1 MTQLETRSPATEA
14 PGDRT
19 RRTLASVGYVVVP
32 LVVVVAL
39 WQVATMVFQSTFF
52 PTPLAILQR
61 LGTLLTST
69 GPASPV
75 TSDLLPS
82 VTRMLLGFALGS
94 LWGVVVGVWLGL
106 SRATREVVTPV
117 VEFLRSIPATA
128 VLPLFIVLFGGGDD
142 MRVLFIAYGCSWFV
156 LINTASGVA
165 SIHKTTLD
173 MGQVFRVARWRQ
185 VLGIVLPASMPTIFA
200 GLRIASTAA
209 LLLAIVSEFMVAT
222 NGIGYQLIQAQGR
235 FLLLDMWV
243 WMLVLAIL
251 GLLMNAAL
259 EGIEGRVLRWHR
271 LSRER

>member
-1 MTQLETRSPATEA
+1 MTGPTAS
-14 PGDRT
+14 GNRT
-19 RRTLASVGYVVVP
+19 RDGLVAVAYVVVP
-32 LVVVVAL
+32 LAVVVVL
-39 WQVATMVFQSTFF
+39 WQVATMAFTSTFF
-52 PTPLAILQR
+52 PTPLAIVRR
-61 LGTLLTST
+61 LGDMLTTT
-69 GPASPV
+69 GEASPI
-75 TSDLLPS
+75 TGDLLPS
-82 VTRMLLGFALGS
+82 VGRMLLGFALGS
-94 LWGVVVGVWLGL
+94 IWGAIVGIWLGL
-106 SRATREVVTPV
+106 SRASREVVTPV

-173 MGQVFRVARWRQ
+173 MGQVFRVPPWRR
-185 VLGIVLPASMPTIFA
+185 VLGIVLPASLPTIFA
-200 GLRIASTAA
+200 GLRIANTAA

-251 GLLMNAAL
+251 GLLMNAIL
-259 EGIEGRVLRWHR
+259 EGIERRVLRWHR